1 MGRHNHNK
9 TIIAI
14 NRALLSGIFRG
25 LGALPWPILRGISS
39 IIAFL
44 AHRVVRYRI
53 RLCRE
58 NISSSFPEMSEK
70 EVNETVKNFY
80 RFLADYFIET
90 LKLGTMSAEEMR

>member
-58 NISSSFPEMSEK
+58 NISSSFPEMSEQ
-70 EVNETVKNFY
+70 VGDGSGF
-80 RFLADYFIET
+80 FPPGIES
-90 LKLGTMSAEEMR
+90 LESGVPHQVSGH